1 MTHDTAKRSATRLS
15 PAAQGIFL
23 AFLATIV
30 WSFNFIAG
38 RGLAD
43 AVGPCTLALGRWL
56 VAFIVVIPIALPEM
70 LRLRRHFFTHWRY
83 YLSVGVLGIA
93 YFNTAIYWAAHSVPA
108 INLSLIATSSPLFT
122 ILLARLFFAEPI
134 TPKRLAGIGLALA
147 GIVLLLTR
155 ADLSALK
162 ALSFHLGD
170 LVMLSAAF
178 SFALYTLLVRKKP
191 EECGQMPFFGVT
203 FAIGIICL
211 LPLAAQEIA
220 RDGLPEADT
229 ALVGGLLY
237 MGVGASLIAFWCWGK
252 AISLIG
258 PSKAAVIYYSL
269 PLFCGIEAVLMLGEP
284 LLAVHFISAALILG
298 GLALATRGK

>member
-1 MTHDTAKRSATRLS
+1 MTSTAKHSATRTS
-15 PAAQGIFL
+15 PATQGVFL

-38 RGLAD
+38 RGLAE
-43 AVGPCTLALGRWL
+43 AVGPCTLALGRWA
-56 VAFIVVIPIALPEM
+56 VALIAVIPFALPEM
-70 LRLRRHFFTHWRY
+70 LRLRRHFLEHLRY
-83 YLSVGVLGIA
+83 YLAVGVLGIA

-122 ILLARLFFAEPI
+122 ILLARLFFAEPV
-134 TPKRLAGIGLALA
+134 TPKRLAGIGLALG

-155 ADLSALK
+155 GDLSTLLE
-162 ALSFHLGD
+162 LSFHLGD

-178 SFALYTLLVRKKP
+178 CFALYTLMVRKKP
-191 EECGQMPFFGVT
+191 EECGQMPFFGFT

-211 LPLAAQEIA
+211 LPLSVWEIA
-220 RDGLPEADT
+220 RDGLPQPDFVLA
-229 ALVGGLLY
+229 GGLLY
-237 MGVGASLIAFWCWGK
+237 MGLGASLLAFWCWGK

-284 LLAVHFISAALILG
+284 LRTVHFVSAALILG
-298 GLALATRGK
+298 GLALATKER